1 VAVTSADAPLRLAV
15 IETAPFGGLLHYAA
29 QLADALAKA
38 GDDVDLVVP
47 AGNELESIGY
57 AQGAAHLRAE
67 FPRRENSAD
76 DQTTRAGLLVRRAR
90 TALWRVKVWV
100 RIISLM
106 RKERY
111 DAVVLNGSI
120 DLWLSAVGALCLVT
134 LSGNTKVTHVCHN
147 VRPFNRWGGSDLFVS
162 SRLLNALL
170 RVLYPAFDVVF
181 VHGERSRAELEAT
194 WRGARAV
201 VIPHGDEHIFG
212 DRPPAPASE
221 PRALFFGDWRKVKGL
236 SVLMA
241 AFDELVERMPEARLT
256 IAGSPAHEEGEAE
269 LVLRWAAGHD
279 GRVETIAGYVPVED
293 VAYVFGRARVV
304 VLPYLVGY
312 QSGVLHVA
320 MTMGRAVIASD
331 VGDLGTALGKHEA
344 AGILVSPG
352 EPEPLAQALRELL
365 SDPAR
370 AERMGE
376 AARRRAES
384 ASSWSSVATLVRTS
398 LRGGSGPGG

>member
-1 VAVTSADAPLRLAV
+1 V

-29 QLADALAKA
+29 QLADALASA
-38 GDDVDLVVP
+38 GDDVDLIVP
-47 AGNELESIGY
+47 ADNELESIGY
-57 AQGAAHLRAE
+57 APGTARVRAE
-67 FPRRENSAD
+67 LPRHENSAD
-76 DQTTRAGLLVRRAR
+76 DETTRAGLLVRRAR

-100 RIISLM
+100 RIISLV
-106 RKERY
+106 RKESY

-134 LSGNTKVTHVCHN
+134 LSGKAKVTHVCHN

-162 SRLLNALL
+162 SRLLSTLL
-170 RVLYPAFDVVF
+170 RALYPAFDVVF
-181 VHGERSRAELEAT
+181 VHGERSRAEFEAT
-194 WRGARAV
+194 WRGARALV
-201 VIPHGDEHIFG
+201 VPHGDEHIFG
-212 DRPPAPASE
+212 DPPPAPADE

-256 IAGSPAHEEGEAE
+256 IAGSPAHEEGEAD
-269 LVLRWAAGHD
+269 LVLRWAEGHD
-279 GRVETIAGYVPVED
+279 GRVETVAGYVPVED
-293 VAYVFGRARVV
+293 VADVFGRARVV

-320 MTMGRAVIASD
+320 MTMGRPVIASD
-331 VGDLGTALGKHEA
+331 VGDLGMAIGKDEA
-344 AGILVSPG
+344 AGILVPPG
-352 EPEPLAQALRELL
+352 EPEPLAEALRELL

-370 AERMGE
+370 AGRMGE

-384 ASSWSSVATLVRTS
+384 ASSWSSVATLMRAS
-398 LRGGSGPGG
+398 LRGGSGPGVGPRA